1 LLSGNLFAQLTANF
15 NLSTNKGCA
24 PLYVTFSNTSTGLPD
39 SCFWNLGINGNTSDN
54 CNPSAIFNQAGVYTI
69 KLTIFKGG
77 QSSTVSKTVT
87 VFKDP
92 SSNFDATPRTGCVPF
107 NVQFKDNSTL
117 GDAPITSWL
126 WDMGDGRTEVSQNPM
141 HTYTFSGDLTV
152 SLIVTDANGCKNT
165 KTIPNFIKKATA
177 PTVDFSV
184 NNSHTCKIPF
194 TANFQSAVTSNVPVT
209 YTWDF
214 GNGNNSS
221 APNPTFVYNASG
233 NYNVKLTV
241 KDQNNCTT
249 IVNKPN
255 AVKLEDFNVNVNFP
269 TPICTDKDVNVTT
282 TSNYSP
288 IFCTWNFGD
297 GKTSTATSPTTTY
310 SSAGTY
316 QVTMLAT
323 NQEGC
328 RDSFSQRVD
337 VNTSPT
343 AAFSADKLK
352 SCSPFTV
359 NFINT
364 STNAASYKWIINGS
378 GGFSTTITST
388 QPSVF
393 LPQNG
398 MYSVSLEAK
407 SANGCIDKIDM
418 PNYIWIGPDKIDATA
433 NKMEGCEDLTIQFN
447 ANLSHN
453 WTPKSITWYFGDG
466 STSSLENPIHTYTT
480 PGDYNVRVKV
490 IYDAPCDSLVDF
502 IGPIHVGAKYPF
514 DGDFD
519 LEKVCVNQEMVTFTA
534 TGGIPTTEFIWI
546 YGDGTGEGR
555 NTTHIYQEP
564 SQPKTFNVQLIAI
577 NNHCRDTLDIKEIF
591 VAYPKASFTYATS
604 CNSLSVNFTNK
615 SEGHTSATWD
625 FGDGTTSSSMDK
637 IITHVYPANT
647 IHATASLIVKND
659 STGCIDTLAQIIQFT
674 NIDSFKFKVSTNMGC
689 KPLKVTLTAVQDTN
703 ITDYM
708 WDLGNGFVFGNN
720 YQNIYYKEGKFVV
733 KMFVRYRNGC
743 IMESIVKDTITVL
756 AANADFNYEKA
767 SGCVPAIM
775 QLRDSSYSKFDSII
789 SYRWNF
795 DDGSK
800 AYTKDATHTYNAL
813 GTFPVKLAVQSAYGC
828 KDSITKQVTVSKVT
842 ADFGVNLKE
851 LCKGKEIQFYNR
863 ASLNATSYLWD
874 FGDGTTSTDSMPT
887 HIYTKAGI
895 YSPSLKVS
903 DDFGCVDILTKTNF
917 ITIKGLNIDFSATPT
932 FKTCPDLISDFKL
945 IAPQNVVLKS
955 IFWDFGNGNTSNDNN
970 PTPQG
975 VYTRPDSYDV
985 KLAIMDTN
993 NCTDTIV
1000 KNKYIQVSGPSGNFS
1015 FAPDGGCAPFDV
1027 KFTADFKNTT
1037 TTIWDFGNG
1046 DTKLDRS
1053 LSKEMN
1059 YTYRREGEFT
1069 PTLVLKDDFGCTVNI
1084 ISTKKINVARMI
1096 SYFGVDRTTLCE
1108 GTGSIKIRDS
1118 LYTSSN
1124 SPVKEHY
1131 WTFTDSSNIP
1141 RRGNGNS
1148 FIPIGSGSYKI
1159 NFYAENTFGCIIKD
1173 SVKVGVYTVP
1183 AITSTTDKVIC
1194 KGEQINLEVQGNP
1207 LKIEWSPSNS
1217 LNTSTGT
1224 SVIATPSQTTKYK
1237 IKAYNYA
1244 QCPVYDSVEVQVRT
1258 TVNARVYPD
1267 TILCIG
1273 DTIQI
1278 HAEAENTSLNETKIR
1293 WVPTSTLSSTTD
1305 LNPFVY
1311 PKTNTTY
1318 FAIIENGKCQMQK
1331 LPATVN
1337 VKPLPTV
1344 QAGQDHIIINGMEV
1358 AIDASSPNNVSY
1370 VWSPDYK
1377 LSCTQCPSPMA
1388 SPEVDTSYKVTA
1400 VNEFGCKASD
1410 DLNIRV
1416 IEDCAGKIVYVPNTF
1431 TPNGDGQNDELKV
1444 FGPGVSSVK
1453 LVRIFNRWGQM
1464 VFETNDPNSI
1474 GWDGTYKGETLN
1486 PGVFV
1491 YYMDV
1496 ECIDGQRTV
1505 KKGNITLLR

>member
-1 LLSGNLFAQLTANF
+1 F
-15 NLSTNKGCA
+15 
-24 PLYVTFSNTSTGLPD
+24 
-39 SCFWNLGINGNTSDN
+39 
-54 CNPSAIFNQAGVYTI
+54 
-69 KLTIFKGG
+69 
-77 QSSTVSKTVT
+77 
-87 VFKDP
+87 
-92 SSNFDATPRTGCVPF
+92 
-107 NVQFKDNSTL
+107 
-117 GDAPITSWL
+117 
-126 WDMGDGRTEVSQNPM
+126 
-141 HTYTFSGDLTV
+141 
-152 SLIVTDANGCKNT
+152 
-165 KTIPNFIKKATA
+165 
-177 PTVDFSV
+177 
-184 NNSHTCKIPF
+184 
-194 TANFQSAVTSNVPVT
+194 
-209 YTWDF
+209 
-214 GNGNNSS
+214 
-221 APNPTFVYNASG
+221 
-233 NYNVKLTV
+233 
-241 KDQNNCTT
+241 
-249 IVNKPN
+249 
-255 AVKLEDFNVNVNFP
+255 
-269 TPICTDKDVNVTT
+269 
-282 TSNYSP
+282 
-288 IFCTWNFGD
+288 
-297 GKTSTATSPTTTY
+297 
-310 SSAGTY
+310 
-316 QVTMLAT
+316 
-323 NQEGC
+323 
-328 RDSFSQRVD
+328 
-337 VNTSPT
+337 
-343 AAFSADKLK
+343 
-352 SCSPFTV
+352 
-359 NFINT
+359 
-364 STNAASYKWIINGS
+364 
-378 GGFSTTITST
+378 
-388 QPSVF
+388 
-393 LPQNG
+393 
-398 MYSVSLEAK
+398 
-407 SANGCIDKIDM
+407 
-418 PNYIWIGPDKIDATA
+418 
-433 NKMEGCEDLTIQFN
+433 
-447 ANLSHN
+447 
-453 WTPKSITWYFGDG
+453 
-466 STSSLENPIHTYTT
+466 
-480 PGDYNVRVKV
+480 
-490 IYDAPCDSLVDF
+490 
-502 IGPIHVGAKYPF
+502 
-514 DGDFD
+514 
-519 LEKVCVNQEMVTFTA
+519 
-534 TGGIPTTEFIWI
+534 
-546 YGDGTGEGR
+546 
-555 NTTHIYQEP
+555 
-564 SQPKTFNVQLIAI
+564 
-577 NNHCRDTLDIKEIF
+577 
-591 VAYPKASFTYATS
+591 
-604 CNSLSVNFTNK
+604 
-615 SEGHTSATWD
+615 
-625 FGDGTTSSSMDK
+625 
-637 IITHVYPANT
+637 
-647 IHATASLIVKND
+647 KND

-1183 AITSTTDKVIC
+1183 AITST
-1194 KGEQINLEVQGNP
+1194 
-1207 LKIEWSPSNS
+1207 
-1217 LNTSTGT
+1217 
-1224 SVIATPSQTTKYK
+1224 
-1237 IKAYNYA
+1237 
-1244 QCPVYDSVEVQVRT
+1244 
-1258 TVNARVYPD
+1258 
-1267 TILCIG
+1267 
-1273 DTIQI
+1273 
-1278 HAEAENTSLNETKIR
+1278 
-1293 WVPTSTLSSTTD
+1293 
-1305 LNPFVY
+1305 
-1311 PKTNTTY
+1311 
-1318 FAIIENGKCQMQK
+1318 
-1331 LPATVN
+1331 
-1337 VKPLPTV
+1337 
-1344 QAGQDHIIINGMEV
+1344 
-1358 AIDASSPNNVSY
+1358 
-1370 VWSPDYK
+1370 
-1377 LSCTQCPSPMA
+1377 
-1388 SPEVDTSYKVTA
+1388 
-1400 VNEFGCKASD
+1400 
-1410 DLNIRV
+1410 
-1416 IEDCAGKIVYVPNTF
+1416 
-1431 TPNGDGQNDELKV
+1431 
-1444 FGPGVSSVK
+1444 
-1453 LVRIFNRWGQM
+1453 
-1464 VFETNDPNSI
+1464 
-1474 GWDGTYKGETLN
+1474 
-1486 PGVFV
+1486 
-1491 YYMDV
+1491 
-1496 ECIDGQRTV
+1496 
-1505 KKGNITLLR
+1505 